1 MPAPPAP
8 QPPSSPGAAEG
19 RRGRRGEILAAAL
32 ACFTE
37 RGVDGTT
44 IADIRDRAGATT
56 GSIYHFFGGKAAL
69 LGALYVEVLRDYQA
83 SLLERLA
90 RARSGRAA
98 VRGIV
103 EYFLDWVGDHA
114 DAARFLFEARRSPAV
129 AAVEEEIRAGNR
141 ELFRGVRRQLDRLG
155 VAAARAL
162 PPDLLLAILMG
173 PAMAFAR
180 EHLSGQARTDL
191 RRARRVLAAAAW
203 AALQPPAEESS

>member
-1 MPAPPAP
+1 MSPATSTTTA
-8 QPPSSPGAAEG
+8 QAEG
-19 RRGRRGEILAAAL
+19 AGRTGRRGEILAAAL

-37 RGVDGTT
+37 RGVDATT

-56 GSIYHFFGGKAAL
+56 GSIYHFFDGKDAL
-69 LGALYVEVLRDYQA
+69 LGALYLEVLRGYQV
-83 SLLERLA
+83 SLLERLG
-90 RARSGRAA
+90 RARSGRGA

-103 EYFLDWVGDHA
+103 EYFLDWVGDHP

-129 AAVEEEIRAGNR
+129 AAVEEEVRAGNR
-141 ELFRGVRRQLDRLG
+141 ELFRGVRRQLERLG
-155 VAAARAL
+155 VAAARSL

-191 RRARRVLAAAAW
+191 RRARRALARAAW
-203 AALQPPAEESS
+203 AALQSTEESS